1 MPRKKLL
8 SPVIVTMLLTFAMIF
23 LLVQFWDTP
32 LQDLL
37 SELTVL
43 AIYGL
48 LVVSYLLRIAL
59 FFIGL
64 FAVYRVLR
72 EYVNNQVNKQ
82 MEVKIGLK

>member
-8 SPVIVTMLLTFAMIF
+8 SPIIVTTLLTFAMIF